1 MMQDGKALQ
10 MGTSHNL
17 GQNFSKAFEIRFEG
31 RDQKIQNVWT
41 TSWGVSTRL
50 IGAMIMAHSDDEGLV
65 LPPRVAPTLA
75 AIIPIFRNED
85 EKAKVLAFIGQALT
99 GLLGAEEV
107 AASDQRLGSG
117 QVAQYFYNERTAQ
130 AIVVDKRDQM
140 RPGEKHYFWE
150 QRGAPLRIEVGPRD
164 CDAGQVV
171 VKSRLDGTKEFVA
184 VGDLTRAWLDAK
196 LDAMQKAL
204 FARALAF
211 RDANITTVA
220 TYAELKAFFEKGDKG
235 FLRCHFIPSKE
246 VEAQIK
252 TETKATVRCIPFA
265 QDKVMG
271 TCMFTG
277 QPTDTQVVFGI
288 SY

>member
-1 MMQDGKALQ
+1 MQDGKALQ

-17 GQNFSKAFEIRFEG
+17 GQNFSRAFEIRFEG

-75 AIIPIFRNED
+75 AIIPIFRNDE
-85 EKAKVLAFIGQALT
+85 EKAKVLAFIRTTLT
-99 GLLGAEEV
+99 GLLGEEEV
-107 AASDQRLGSG
+107 AASDNRMGSG

-164 CDAGQVV
+164 CDSGQVV
-171 VKSRLDGTKEFVA
+171 VKSRIDGTKEFLPVA
-184 VGDLTRAWLDAK
+184 ELTRAWLDAK
-196 LDAMQKAL
+196 LDGIQKAL

-211 RDANITTVA
+211 RDANVHSVGS
-220 TYAELKAFFEKGDKG
+220 YAELKAFFEKGDKG
-235 FLRCHFIPSKE
+235 FLRCHFVPNKE

-252 TETKATVRCIPFA
+252 AETKATVRCIPFA
-265 QDKVMG
+265 ASGVEGK
-271 TCMFTG
+271 CIFTG
-277 QPTDTQVVFGI
+277 APTTTEVVFGI